1 MRVTESS
8 PRSTVE
14 VLMRRALFLLV
25 PALLLV
31 LAAAASFLAPVASAV
46 DVGGRAP
53 EIGVNDLNGRP
64 VRIASLRGKVVIV
77 DFWASWCA
85 PCRQEFPVLQ
95 RLHRTYA
102 SEGLAIVGVSVD
114 NDIANVRTFL
124 RRNSAS
130 FLIAHDPRKVAA
142 ARYGGTGMPSSYI
155 VDRRGIVRH
164 YHSGFRA
171 NDAAVMEREVQ
182 ALLRQ
187 R

>member
-1 MRVTESS
+1 
-8 PRSTVE
+8 
-14 VLMRRALFLLV
+14 MRRALFLLL
-25 PALLLV
+25 PALLFV
-31 LAAAASFLAPVASAV
+31 LAATASAV

-64 VRIASLRGKVVIV
+64 VRIASLRGKVVLV

-85 PCRQEFPVLQ
+85 PCRQEFPVLE

-102 SEGLAIVGVSVD
+102 SQGLTIVGVSVD
-114 NDIANVRTFL
+114 NDVANVRSFL

-142 ARYGGTGMPSSYI
+142 ARYGGTAMPSSYI
-155 VDRRGIVRH
+155 IDRRGIVRH
-164 YHSGFRA
+164 YHAGFRA
-171 NDAAVMEREVQ
+171 GDAATIEREVQ

>member
-1 MRVTESS
+1 
-8 PRSTVE
+8 
-14 VLMRRALFLLV
+14 MRRAVFLLI
-25 PALLLV
+25 PAFLLV
-31 LAAAASFLAPVASAV
+31 LAATASAV

-64 VRIASLRGKVVIV
+64 VRMASLRGKVVIV

-85 PCRQEFPVLQ
+85 PCRQEFPVLE

-102 SEGLAIVGVSVD
+102 SQGLAIVGVSVD
-114 NDIANVRTFL
+114 NDVANVRSFL

-142 ARYGGTGMPSSYI
+142 ARYGGTAMPSSYI
-155 VDRRGIVRH
+155 IDRRGIVRH
-164 YHSGFRA
+164 YHPGFRA
-171 NDAAVMEREVQ
+171 SDAATIEREVQ

>member
-8 PRSTVE
+8 AHSTVE
-14 VLMRRALFLLV
+14 GLMRRAAFFLV

-31 LAAAASFLAPVASAV
+31 LVAAPFVLAPIASAV

-53 EIGVNDLNGRP
+53 EIGVNALNGRP
-64 VRIASLRGKVVIV
+64 VRIASLRGKVVLV

-85 PCRQEFPVLQ
+85 PCRQEFPVLE

-102 SEGLAIVGVSVD
+102 SQGLAIVGVSVD
-114 NDIANVRTFL
+114 NDVANVRTFL

-142 ARYGGTGMPSSYI
+142 ARYGGTAMPSSYI
-155 VDRRGIVRH
+155 C
-164 YHSGFRA
+164 
-171 NDAAVMEREVQ
+171 
-182 ALLRQ
+182 LLYTSPSPRDS
-187 R
+187 

>member
-1 MRVTESS
+1 
-8 PRSTVE
+8 
-14 VLMRRALFLLV
+14 MRRAVFLLV

-31 LAAAASFLAPVASAV
+31 LAASASAV

-53 EIGVNDLNGRP
+53 EIGINDLNGRP
-64 VRIASLRGKVVIV
+64 VRMASLRGKVVLV

-85 PCRQEFPVLQ
+85 PCRQEFPVLE

-102 SEGLAIVGVSVD
+102 SQGLAIVGVSVD
-114 NDIANVRTFL
+114 NDVANVRSFL

-142 ARYGGTGMPSSYI
+142 ARYGGTAMPSSYI
-155 VDRRGIVRH
+155 IDRRGIVRH
-164 YHSGFRA
+164 YHAGFRA
-171 NDAAVMEREVQ
+171 SDAATIEREVQ

>member
-1 MRVTESS
+1 
-8 PRSTVE
+8 
-14 VLMRRALFLLV
+14 MRRALFLLL
-25 PALLLV
+25 PALLFV
-31 LAAAASFLAPVASAV
+31 LAATASAV

-64 VRIASLRGKVVIV
+64 VRIASLRGKVVLV

-85 PCRQEFPVLQ
+85 PCRQEFPVLE

-102 SEGLAIVGVSVD
+102 SQGLAIVGVSVD
-114 NDIANVRTFL
+114 NDVANVRSFL

-142 ARYGGTGMPSSYI
+142 ARYGGTAMPSSYI
-155 VDRRGIVRH
+155 IDRRGIVRH
-164 YHSGFRA
+164 YHAGFRA
-171 NDAAVMEREVQ
+171 SDAATIEREVQ

>member
-1 MRVTESS
+1 
-8 PRSTVE
+8 
-14 VLMRRALFLLV
+14 MRRAVFLLV

-31 LAAAASFLAPVASAV
+31 LAASASAV

-53 EIGVNDLNGRP
+53 EIGINDLNGRP
-64 VRIASLRGKVVIV
+64 VRMASLRGKVVLV

-85 PCRQEFPVLQ
+85 PCRQEFPVLE

-102 SEGLAIVGVSVD
+102 SQGLAIVGVSVD
-114 NDIANVRTFL
+114 NDVANVRSFL

-142 ARYGGTGMPSSYI
+142 ARYGGTAMPSSYI
-155 VDRRGIVRH
+155 IDRRGIVRH
-164 YHSGFRA
+164 YHPGFRA
-171 NDAAVMEREVQ
+171 NDAATIEREVQ